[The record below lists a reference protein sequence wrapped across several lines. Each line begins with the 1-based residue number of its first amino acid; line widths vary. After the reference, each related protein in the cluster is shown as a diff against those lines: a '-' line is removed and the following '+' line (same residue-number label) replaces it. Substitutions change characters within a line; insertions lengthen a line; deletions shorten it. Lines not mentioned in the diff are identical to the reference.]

1 MFLKSGPILPMAEN
15 QIYNLATEKVTGLK
29 ILCVPDQDAAFDLY
43 DDDGAS
49 MDYEQGVYVNI
60 HIEMKAGEQTILNF
74 VKTGSYESP
83 VERMHIDMVHREK
96 SPYWVRVDGMEVPH
110 FLNRSDYEAVESGW
124 YYSQTLKSVQIK
136 YPNIHRDY
144 QVVVSFEAFD
154 LIGM

>member
-1 MFLKSGPILPMAEN
+1 MFLKSGSILPMAEN
-15 QIYNLATEKVTGLK
+15 QIYNLATEKVTDLR
-29 ILCVPDQDAAFDLY
+29 ILCVPDEDAEFDLY

-49 MDYEQGVYVNI
+49 LDFEKGIYCNT
-60 HIEMKAGEQTILNF
+60 HIAMYAGE
-74 VKTGSYESP
+74 KTTLDFAVTGAYESP

-96 SPYWVRVDGMEVPH
+96 SPYWVQVDGQNLEH
-110 FLNRSDYEAVESGW
+110 FLYRADYEAAESGW